1 MDSSDS
7 SDDNESPVTVRRQS
21 VETPPRTLSP
31 TMHTDAWGDPYVSP
45 TKEKR
50 DIAKATELPESM
62 TRGALLKSVNTVL
75 HKVFQVQ
82 PKSLAL
88 FVLAMNSLIGASRVL
103 FNLLVAFLNPWE
115 NFIDR
120 KWPSINI
127 FTGAVFV
134 PKFNMASAF
143 PYWFRPLAI
152 KRLEWNAIRLM
163 VSVASGVH
171 IAVDIEKFQAGFIFE
186 EVVRDRTKHRRK
198 DDTRTIDLGYDKTRK
213 RKGKGN
219 SNGRGRAVSTPPS
232 SGNAAGGV
240 PHEEAAK
247 KKVKHFSTFFRSIME
262 KLRSYGINIAVNFDE
277 VSIGMEFTK
286 LELDGTVTTS
296 DDWWCQGT
304 HVRAL
309 DVGMTLSTHRS
320 ASFLSWEVME
330 LRFLEEDTSDWEGE
344 DDTDSMDEEYS
355 DAFFDVS
362 GVEAAGGD
370 RGSNEGCNLDWQVRD
385 ARTADE
391 LLAVQKN
398 IAKQLF
404 DDGHSSDS
412 DGVLQQLL
420 PQTSEARS
428 SKKRKKDHFAR
439 ALEDPPL
446 LSLSAFSCGANV
458 FLELAQ
464 MDFSSRS
471 AMMSKY
477 GEIKRI
483 YRQSNQYSAGGPVG
497 TSPSAHFARWKHA
510 HLRGELPG
518 DRVGL
523 IAQDNDDY
531 EDGNVNDQEL
541 ARREQHKLDDVTRV
555 WGLSMSAVAIS
566 VFYAYAK
573 AQGGS
578 K

>member
-1 MDSSDS
+1 MDSSGDLD
-7 SDDNESPVTVRRQS
+7 DDNRPLMPRRGRS
-21 VETPPRTLSP
+21 GEVSSPRTLTP
-31 TMHTDAWGDPYVSP
+31 ERQIDAWGDPYISP

-50 DIAKATELPESM
+50 DIAKATELPKELAKGPLFSS
-62 TRGALLKSVNTVL
+62 LNTIL
-75 HKVFQVQ
+75 HHVFRVQ

-88 FVLAMNSLIGASRVL
+88 LVLAINSFLGVSRVL
-103 FNLLVAFLNPWE
+103 FNLFVAFLNPWE
-115 NFIDR
+115 NFLDR
-120 KWPSINI
+120 GWPSINI
-127 FTGAVFV
+127 FTGAIYV

-143 PYWFRPLAI
+143 PYWFRPLQI
-152 KRLEWNAIRLM
+152 KRMEWDAIRLLIS
-163 VSVASGVH
+163 VSAGVH
-171 IAVDIEKFQAGFIFE
+171 IAVDVEKFQAGFIFE

-198 DDTRTIDLGYDKTRK
+198 DDTRSPDLGYDKTRK
-213 RKGKGN
+213 RE
-219 SNGRGRAVSTPPS
+219 GRANSVGHGREALRTPPS
-232 SGNAAGGV
+232 SGKGS
-240 PHEEAAK
+240 ERQKEAAK
-247 KKVKHFSTFFRSIME
+247 KKVAHFSTFFRSTME
-262 KLRSYGINIAVNFDE
+262 RLRYYGINIAVNIDE
-277 VSIGMEFTK
+277 VGVGMEFKK

-330 LRFLEEDTSDWEGE
+330 LRFLEEETSDSEDEG
-344 DDTDSMDEEYS
+344 DNDSIADTEYS
-355 DAFFDVS
+355 DALFDVG
-362 GVEAAGGD
+362 GVEAAGAGRD
-370 RGSNEGCNLDWQVRD
+370 DTSWHVRN
-385 ARTADE
+385 AASADE
-391 LLAVQKN
+391 LLTVQQT
-398 IAKQLF
+398 IARQLF
-404 DDGHSSDS
+404 EDGNSSDS
-412 DGVLQQLL
+412 DGPHRQLYAPPL
-420 PQTSEARS
+420 GG
-428 SKKRKKDHFAR
+428 KKKKAKDHFAR

-483 YRQSNQYSAGGPVG
+483 YRQSNQYSASGPVG
-497 TSPSAHFARWKHA
+497 TSPSAHFARRRHA
-510 HLRGELPG
+510 HMRGELPG
-518 DRVGL
+518 DR
-523 IAQDNDDY
+523 QD
-531 EDGNVNDQEL
+531 EDASDTNGREL
-541 ARREQHKLDDVTRV
+541 TRREQHKLDSVTRM